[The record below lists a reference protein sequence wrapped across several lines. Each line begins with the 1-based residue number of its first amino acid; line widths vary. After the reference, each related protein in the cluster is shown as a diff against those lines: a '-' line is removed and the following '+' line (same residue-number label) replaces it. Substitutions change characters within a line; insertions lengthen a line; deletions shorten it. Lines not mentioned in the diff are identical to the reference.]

1 METFLRFD
9 IILPNNKWYNSRLP
23 EDYNIEVGID
33 VIEGSFNDRL
43 KLKTESVCDIQQGD
57 KLFFASGVTIPR
69 VKLKNI
75 YSEFGVK
82 SVRDMDQATKIFIG
96 HKTDSVIFDYS
107 WSYSVPTHVF
117 KTFINGLERDVNI
130 DSFYLQKV
138 NDALEFYQND
148 FVLLKDYSSSR
159 LLTDKDTPNRIPE
172 SVNISS
178 NPFYYVK
185 PEYVEEYKAYQSVT
199 LYNEDALLKYINGSD
214 AVIIDE
220 VMFNT
225 LSDMF
230 NSGDNDNHVLAM
242 EIMANANY
250 LESLVYLLLLFEEH
264 DTKMYNQK
272 SRNHVNFKAL
282 CGFLGVTIGSVDQD
296 DVCKV
301 LIAKNAVTKENM
313 DIVLKYYQ
321 DTLIDRYTYFKPHG
335 ITFSEEISKLLNE
348 QLVIPLQEFTP
359 EEQVTET
366 QIEEDVVEHR
376 AESGF
381 DPFL

>member
-1 METFLRFD
+1 METFLKFTID
-9 IILPNNKWYNSRLP
+9 LTNHEWYNNKSAANYNVA
-23 EDYNIEVGID
+23 IGVD
-33 VIEGSFNDRL
+33 VTEGSFDTRF
-43 KLKTESVCDIQQGD
+43 KLKSESVCDIQQGD
-57 KLFFASGVTIPR
+57 KLFFATGVTIPR

-82 SVRDMDQATKIFIG
+82 SVRDIEQATKVFIG
-96 HKTDSVIFDYS
+96 HKTDSAMFDYS
-107 WSYSVPTHVF
+107 WSYSIKTEVFREYINSLVP
-117 KTFINGLERDVNI
+117 DVNI
-130 DSFYLQKV
+130 DSYYLQKAK
-138 NDALEFYQND
+138 DALEFYQNEL
-148 FVLLKDYSSSR
+148 VLVDNYSSSR
-159 LLTDKDTPNRIPE
+159 MLTEAPVGIRIE
-172 SVNISS
+172 GSINSTQ
-178 NPFYYVK
+178 FYFVK
-185 PEYVEEYKAYQSVT
+185 PEHVEEYKTYQGAT

-220 VMFNT
+220 TMFIT

-230 NSGDNDNHVLAM
+230 KSGDTDNHVLAM

-250 LESLVYLLLLFEEH
+250 LESLVYLLLLFEEY
-264 DTKMYNQK
+264 DTKMYNQR

-282 CGFLGVTIGSVDQD
+282 CGFLGVTIGSIDQD

-313 DIVLKYYQ
+313 EIVLKHYQ
-321 DTLIDRYTYFKPHG
+321 DTLMDRHDYFKPHG

-359 EEQVTET
+359 VEQVTET
-366 QIEEDVVEHR
+366 QIEEDVVEYR